1 MQKMEEREIARSRLA
16 EYLERITERKG
27 NKYICP
33 ICGSGTG
40 ANKTPA
46 GQLNEDY
53 TYHCYSCGFHGD
65 IFSLVGRIENITDA
79 ADKFNR
85 VYEIF
90 NLFTVKKPTK
100 EKSAVDYTDYYKI
113 CNARADET
121 DYFSFRGISKNTIDK
136 FMLGYDSQW
145 RSPKALREGNN
156 PPASPRIIIPT
167 SKYSYIARA
176 TDPNADPRFKAVKE
190 GAAEIFNVNALFYGE
205 KSSNAFK
212 GQKEAFSEH
221 YSIGG
226 YHNTTK
232 VLTSPCEAFTS
243 AESAFRNPIFIVEG
257 EIDALSVIEAGG
269 QAVALGGLGNKNK
282 FIKLLKENPMTA
294 PIIILSLDNDQ
305 AGRKAQ
311 AEIADALRELKT
323 AFLEA
328 NISGAYKDPNEHLT
342 SDYRAFKGIIRDT
355 QNYALIYALEADRE
369 AREKYIKETAVTARI
384 NSFLGQVKASA
395 DTPAIPTGFSE
406 LDKILDDGLYEG
418 LYILGAISSLGKTS
432 FALQLA
438 DQMAQQKQD
447 VIIFSLE
454 MATTELMAKSISRLT
469 YLECGDIVN
478 HAKTTRG
485 ITAGKRYKHYSNAER
500 DLIDSSVKK
509 YAEYTDHLF
518 MYEGIGDIGVS
529 QIRELV
535 ETHIKSTGNKP
546 VIIIDYLQILAPF
559 EPRASDKQNTD
570 KAVFELKRLSRDFK
584 VPVIGISSLNRAS
597 YTTEI
602 NMAAFKE
609 SGAIEYSSDVLLGL
623 QFASDGEQ
631 MTSSGIDKLKRES
644 VRKIELKIL
653 KNRNGTTGDTITYD
667 YYAMFNYFKETG
679 KKRNGDSGKRI

>member
-1 MQKMEEREIARSRLA
+1 
-16 EYLERITERKG
+16 
-27 NKYICP
+27 
-33 ICGSGTG
+33 
-40 ANKTPA
+40 
-46 GQLNEDY
+46 
-53 TYHCYSCGFHGD
+53 
-65 IFSLVGRIENITDA
+65 
-79 ADKFNR
+79 
-85 VYEIF
+85 
-90 NLFTVKKPTK
+90 
-100 EKSAVDYTDYYKI
+100 
-113 CNARADET
+113 
-121 DYFSFRGISKNTIDK
+121 
-136 FMLGYDSQW
+136 
-145 RSPKALREGNN
+145 
-156 PPASPRIIIPT
+156 
-167 SKYSYIARA
+167 
-176 TDPNADPRFKAVKE
+176 
-190 GAAEIFNVNALFYGE
+190 
-205 KSSNAFK
+205 
-212 GQKEAFSEH
+212 
-221 YSIGG
+221 
-226 YHNTTK
+226 
-232 VLTSPCEAFTS
+232 
-243 AESAFRNPIFIVEG
+243 
-257 EIDALSVIEAGG
+257 
-269 QAVALGGLGNKNK
+269 
-282 FIKLLKENPMTA
+282 
-294 PIIILSLDNDQ
+294 
-305 AGRKAQ
+305 
-311 AEIADALRELKT
+311 
-323 AFLEA
+323 
-328 NISGAYKDPNEHLT
+328 
-342 SDYRAFKGIIRDT
+342 
-355 QNYALIYALEADRE
+355 LIYALEADRE
-369 AREKYIKETAVTARI
+369 AREKYIKETAVTVKI
-384 NSFLGQVKASA
+384 NNFLGQVKASA
-395 DTPAIPTGFSE
+395 DTPAIPTGFPE

-432 FALQLA
+432 FALQIA

-454 MATTELMAKSISRLT
+454 MGTTELMAKSISRLT

-485 ITAGKRYKHYSNAER
+485 ITAGKRYEHYSNAER

-529 QIRELV
+529 QIREIV

-667 YYAMFNYFKETG
+667 YHAMFNYFKETG